1 MRTGTL
7 PEKIRKR
14 DGTIVAFEKRKI
26 STAVKKAAFTVTKD
40 SNKAGRV
47 ASQVVERVSNKLRE
61 SYRRKIVGVEE
72 IQDIVELTLMN
83 EGYNQIAK
91 AYIIYRQKRSD
102 VRAVKSV
109 LGLNDDLKLSLNSLE
124 VLKKRYLLKDDNQDI
139 IETPGELIRR
149 VAYNISLAEE
159 NFKSRYKRTDVEEKF
174 YNMMKNLEFMP
185 NSPTLMNAGTS
196 LGQLSACFVLPVHDS
211 INGIFD
217 ALRNMAKIHQSGGGT
232 GFDFSHL
239 RPRGDVV
246 NSTKGEASGPV
257 SFMSIFD
264 RATDVIVQGGRR
276 RGANMGVLRCD
287 HPDIVEFVEAKREGQ
302 AFSNFNLSVG
312 ITDSFMEAVKKN
324 QRFDL
329 INPRTNKKANSI
341 KARTLFDLIVSAAWR
356 NGDPG
361 LIFLDEIN
369 RKNPTPGIA
378 SIEATNP
385 CGELPLYP
393 YESCNLASIN
403 LSKMIEGKSLE
414 WNKLREIVRWGI
426 RFLDNVIEVNK
437 FPLSRIKEITFA
449 NRKIGLGVMGFADML
464 VKLGIPYN
472 STKAVSFARKLMRF
486 VHEESLAA
494 SSMLAENRGVFPNFK
509 KSIYKEKNLKIRNAT
524 VNTVAPSGTISIIAG
539 CSSGIEPIFA
549 ISFKRD
555 VLSGTQLFE
564 IHPVFEKIAKEKGF
578 YSQEV
583 LAKIARSGSL
593 QKIKKIPGEIK
604 RIFVTAFD
612 VNPAQHLKIQ
622 AAFQEY
628 TDNSVSKTI
637 NLPHDATVD
646 DVRKIY
652 SMAYR
657 LKCKGITV
665 YRYGSKKKQVLSFD
679 WGTKGK
685 NLRSRNAITAD
696 SEYSGG
702 CISGECPF

>member
-1 MRTGTL
+1 MKTEDL
-7 PEKIRKR
+7 PKKTRKR
-14 DGTIVAFEKRKI
+14 NGIVVAFKKNKI
-26 STAVKKAAFTVTKD
+26 LNAIKKAVVTVTQDK
-40 SNKAGRV
+40 NKADRV
-47 ASQVVERVSNKLRE
+47 ASQVTEIVLDKLRE
-61 SYRRKIVGVEE
+61 SYGGKTIGVED
-72 IQDIVELTLMN
+72 IQDIVESTLMN
-83 EGYNQIAK
+83 EGYSQIAK
-91 AYIIYRQKRSD
+91 AYILYRQKRSD

-109 LGLNDDLKLSLNSLE
+109 LGLKDDLKLSLNSLE

-139 IETPGELIRR
+139 METPGELIRR

-174 YNMMKNLEFMP
+174 HNMMKNLEFMP

-196 LGQLSACFVLPVHDS
+196 LGQLSACFVLPVYDS
-211 INGIFD
+211 IDGIFD
-217 ALRNMAKIHQSGGGT
+217 ALHSMAKIHQSGGGT

-264 RATDVIVQGGRR
+264 SATDVIVQGGRR
-276 RGANMGVLRCD
+276 RGANMGILRCD

-324 QRFDL
+324 KRFDL

-341 KARTLFDLIVSAAWR
+341 KAKTLFDLIVSAAWH

-369 RKNPTPGIA
+369 RKNSTPGIG

-403 LSKMIEGKSLE
+403 LSKMVEEKSLD
-414 WNKLREIVRWGI
+414 WDKLKEIVRWGI
-426 RFLDNVIEVNK
+426 RFLDNVIEVTK

-472 STKAVSFARKLMRF
+472 STEAVSFARRLMRF
-486 VHEESLAA
+486 IHEESLAA
-494 SSMLAENRGVFPNFK
+494 SSMLAEDRGVFPNFK
-509 KSIYKEKNLKIRNAT
+509 KSIYKDKNLKIRNAT
-524 VNTVAPSGTISIIAG
+524 VNTVAPSGTISIIVG

-555 VLSGTQLFE
+555 VLSGTKLFE
-564 IHPVFEKIAKEKGF
+564 IHPVFEKIAKEKGI
-578 YSQEV
+578 YSEDV
-583 LAKIARSGSL
+583 LAKIARRGSL
-593 QKIKKIPGEIK
+593 QKIKKIPTEIK

-612 VNPAQHLKIQ
+612 VSPAQHLKVQ

-646 DVRKIY
+646 DVKKIY

-657 LKCKGITV
+657 LKCKGITI
-665 YRYGSKKKQVLSFD
+665 YRYGSKKNQVLSFD
-679 WGTKGK
+679 WRTKGK
-685 NLRSRNAITAD
+685 SLSSRSAITAD